1 MTLEDQIKALLEAN
15 EKKDAEAAGDDKE
28 PADHVDPEPAVKIEN
43 PMDPNLTSSDV
54 ANSPQDE
61 INAAETQGAADV
73 AAEQGLR
80 NQEDD
85 ESDDKKKGVA
95 EAYGDDHD
103 GEFQSPAD
111 ANSSGLY
118 RFGSHSAL
126 SNRYGENGKVA
137 NTSWSNAHSKGAS
150 MFAAHGPANVV
161 HHDGQVYQAN
171 MQTKKFHD
179 AQDQVVP
186 SDSEVNRKYGFIF
199 GGKHAVEESIAD
211 LLGNEF
217 SDEFKLKA
225 QTIFEAAVK
234 DQVLQIQEKL
244 QEEHQAAVAVLE
256 DKFQEKLATRSQQL
270 DEENSD
276 KIDGYLNFLAEE
288 WKKDNQIALESAIK
302 TELTESFI
310 TQLKSVFEQHYFD
323 LPEEKVDAYAKALEE
338 KAEVES
344 ALATTV
350 GSLKK
355 LTEELNQI
363 RREQIIAESTKD
375 LAGLDATRLVALTED
390 FAFEDAETFKQKV
403 SIVKTQ
409 FFGKKSSQA
418 KEQLTE
424 ELTKS
429 TPIVEEVT
437 AVETVQEGNAMSA
450 YVKALR
456 K

>member
-28 PADHVDPEPAVKIEN
+28 PADQVDQEPAVKIEN
-43 PMDPNLTSSDV
+43 PMDPNLTPSDV
-54 ANSPQDE
+54 ATSPQDE
-61 INAAETQGAADV
+61 IDAAETQGAADV

-80 NQEDD
+80 NQEEPESKEADAD
-85 ESDDKKKGVA
+85 EDKDKDKKKA
-95 EAYGDDHD
+95 
-103 GEFQSPAD
+103 
-111 ANSSGLY
+111 
-118 RFGSHSAL
+118 
-126 SNRYGENGKVA
+126 
-137 NTSWSNAHSKGAS
+137 
-150 MFAAHGPANVV
+150 
-161 HHDGQVYQAN
+161 
-171 MQTKKFHD
+171 
-179 AQDQVVP
+179 DQVT
-186 SDSEVNRKYGFIF
+186 
-199 GGKHAVEESIAD
+199 ESIAD

-234 DQVLQIQEKL
+234 DQVLQIQETL

-323 LPEEKVDAYAKALEE
+323 LPEEKVDAYSKALEE

-429 TPIVEEVT
+429 TPIVEEVA

-450 YVKALR
+450 YVRALR

>member
-28 PADHVDPEPAVKIEN
+28 PADQVDQEPAVKIEN
-43 PMDPNLTSSDV
+43 PMDPNLTPSDV
-54 ANSPQDE
+54 ATSPQDE
-61 INAAETQGAADV
+61 IDAAESQGAADV

-80 NQEDD
+80 NPEEPESKEADADKD
-85 ESDDKKKGVA
+85 EDKKKA
-95 EAYGDDHD
+95 
-103 GEFQSPAD
+103 
-111 ANSSGLY
+111 
-118 RFGSHSAL
+118 
-126 SNRYGENGKVA
+126 
-137 NTSWSNAHSKGAS
+137 
-150 MFAAHGPANVV
+150 
-161 HHDGQVYQAN
+161 
-171 MQTKKFHD
+171 
-179 AQDQVVP
+179 DQVT
-186 SDSEVNRKYGFIF
+186 
-199 GGKHAVEESIAD
+199 ESIAD

-323 LPEEKVDAYAKALEE
+323 LPEEKVDAYSKALEE

-429 TPIVEEVT
+429 TPIVEEVA

>member
-15 EKKDAEAAGDDKE
+15 EKKDADAAGDDKE

-54 ANSPQDE
+54 ATSPQDE
-61 INAAETQGAADV
+61 IAAAETQGAADV
-73 AAEQGLR
+73 EAEQGLR
-80 NQEDD
+80 NQEEPESKEADAD
-85 ESDDKKKGVA
+85 EGEDKDKDKKKA
-95 EAYGDDHD
+95 
-103 GEFQSPAD
+103 
-111 ANSSGLY
+111 
-118 RFGSHSAL
+118 
-126 SNRYGENGKVA
+126 
-137 NTSWSNAHSKGAS
+137 
-150 MFAAHGPANVV
+150 
-161 HHDGQVYQAN
+161 
-171 MQTKKFHD
+171 
-179 AQDQVVP
+179 DQVT
-186 SDSEVNRKYGFIF
+186 
-199 GGKHAVEESIAD
+199 ESIAD

-234 DQVLQIQEKL
+234 DKVLQIQEKL

-256 DKFQEKLATRSQQL
+256 EKFQEKLVTRSQQL

-323 LPEEKVDAYAKALEE
+323 LPEEKVDAYSKALEE

>member
-28 PADHVDPEPAVKIEN
+28 PADQVDQEPAVKIEN

-54 ANSPQDE
+54 ATSPQDE
-61 INAAETQGAADV
+61 IAAAETQGAADV
-73 AAEQGLR
+73 EAEQGLR
-80 NQEDD
+80 NQE
-85 ESDDKKKGVA
+85 EPAPKEAGEEEAEDKKKA
-95 EAYGDDHD
+95 
-103 GEFQSPAD
+103 
-111 ANSSGLY
+111 
-118 RFGSHSAL
+118 
-126 SNRYGENGKVA
+126 
-137 NTSWSNAHSKGAS
+137 
-150 MFAAHGPANVV
+150 
-161 HHDGQVYQAN
+161 
-171 MQTKKFHD
+171 
-179 AQDQVVP
+179 DQVT
-186 SDSEVNRKYGFIF
+186 
-199 GGKHAVEESIAD
+199 ESIAD

-234 DQVLQIQEKL
+234 DQVLQIQETL

-256 DKFQEKLATRSQQL
+256 EKFQEKLATRSQQL

-323 LPEEKVDAYAKALEE
+323 LPEEKVDAYSKALEE

-390 FAFEDAETFKQKV
+390 FAFEDVETFKQKV

-424 ELTKS
+424 ELAKS

-437 AVETVQEGNAMSA
+437 PVETVQEGNAMSA

>member
-28 PADHVDPEPAVKIEN
+28 PADQVDQEPAVKIEN
-43 PMDPNLTSSDV
+43 PMDPNLTPSDV
-54 ANSPQDE
+54 ATSPQDE
-61 INAAETQGAADV
+61 IDAAETQGAADV

-80 NQEDD
+80 NQEEPESKEADADKDKD
-85 ESDDKKKGVA
+85 EDKKKA
-95 EAYGDDHD
+95 
-103 GEFQSPAD
+103 
-111 ANSSGLY
+111 
-118 RFGSHSAL
+118 
-126 SNRYGENGKVA
+126 
-137 NTSWSNAHSKGAS
+137 
-150 MFAAHGPANVV
+150 
-161 HHDGQVYQAN
+161 
-171 MQTKKFHD
+171 
-179 AQDQVVP
+179 DQVT
-186 SDSEVNRKYGFIF
+186 
-199 GGKHAVEESIAD
+199 ESIAD

-323 LPEEKVDAYAKALEE
+323 LPEEKVDAYSKALEE

-424 ELTKS
+424 ELTK
-429 TPIVEEVT
+429 TAPIVEEVT
-437 AVETVQEGNAMSA
+437 PVETVQEGNAMSA

>member
-28 PADHVDPEPAVKIEN
+28 PADQVDQEPAVKIEN

-54 ANSPQDE
+54 ATSPQDE
-61 INAAETQGAADV
+61 IAAADAQGAEDV
-73 AAEQGLR
+73 AKEQGLR
-80 NQEDD
+80 NQEEPAPKEDD
-85 ESDDKKKGVA
+85 SDEDEDEKKKA
-95 EAYGDDHD
+95 
-103 GEFQSPAD
+103 
-111 ANSSGLY
+111 
-118 RFGSHSAL
+118 
-126 SNRYGENGKVA
+126 
-137 NTSWSNAHSKGAS
+137 
-150 MFAAHGPANVV
+150 
-161 HHDGQVYQAN
+161 
-171 MQTKKFHD
+171 
-179 AQDQVVP
+179 DQVT
-186 SDSEVNRKYGFIF
+186 
-199 GGKHAVEESIAD
+199 ESIAD

-234 DQVLQIQEKL
+234 DQVLQIQETL

-256 DKFQEKLATRSQQL
+256 EKFQEKLATRSQQL

-310 TQLKSVFEQHYFD
+310 NQLKSVFEQHYFD
-323 LPEEKVDAYAKALEE
+323 LPEEKVDAYSKALEE

-375 LAGLDATRLVALTED
+375 LADLDATRLVSLTED

-429 TPIVEEVT
+429 TPIVEEVST
-437 AVETVQEGNAMSA
+437 VEPVQENTTMSA
-450 YVKALR
+450 YVKALGR

>member
-28 PADHVDPEPAVKIEN
+28 PADQVDQEPAVKIEN
-43 PMDPNLTSSDV
+43 PMDPNLTPSDV
-54 ANSPQDE
+54 ATSPQDE
-61 INAAETQGAADV
+61 IDAAETQGAADV

-80 NQEDD
+80 NQEEPESKEADAD
-85 ESDDKKKGVA
+85 EDTDEGKKKA
-95 EAYGDDHD
+95 
-103 GEFQSPAD
+103 
-111 ANSSGLY
+111 
-118 RFGSHSAL
+118 
-126 SNRYGENGKVA
+126 
-137 NTSWSNAHSKGAS
+137 
-150 MFAAHGPANVV
+150 
-161 HHDGQVYQAN
+161 
-171 MQTKKFHD
+171 
-179 AQDQVVP
+179 DQVT
-186 SDSEVNRKYGFIF
+186 
-199 GGKHAVEESIAD
+199 ESIAD

-323 LPEEKVDAYAKALEE
+323 LPEEKVDAYSKALEE

-429 TPIVEEVT
+429 TPIVEEVA